1 MILSLVISVVVFFLV
16 HLETLYIRR
25 RSQLL
30 RDNRPTEVSD
40 LIYMFTVDRFDI

>member
-1 MILSLVISVVVFFLV
+1 MVLSMLILIFFFV

-30 RDNRPTEVSD
+30 RDNRPTEVRD
-40 LIYMFTVDRFDI
+40 LICMLVVDRFDI